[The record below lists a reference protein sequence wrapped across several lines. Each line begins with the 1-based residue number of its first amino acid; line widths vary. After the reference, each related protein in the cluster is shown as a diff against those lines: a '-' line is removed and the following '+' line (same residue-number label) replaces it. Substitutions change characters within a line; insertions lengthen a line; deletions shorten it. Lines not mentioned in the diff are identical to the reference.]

1 MIENEPNE
9 ITLVFHSDKDKDKQ
23 MRAFVET
30 IGTHKVKTL
39 DLKREFITELQLAE
53 IADKMTVGV
62 KDLVDKMYLD
72 RIEITTIEGFI
83 DMSDADILTLI
94 SREPILLATPILII
108 GKIAYLYESAYQL
121 LKQNFNSTGVE
132 SISAANVEEKK

>member
-72 RIEITTIEGFI
+72 RIEITTIEGVI